1 VCPLPSNGAS
11 KRRGRREEPSVCSR
25 REPAPTTFTQP
36 INTFMFG
43 WGRKDGGTRPC
54 MIRDHS
60 MGPAPREVKAQAA
73 WAATSSAVYIP
84 LTWLDCCSSFAQQ
97 LVSLLVFFVVCQTWL
112 LSV

>member
-43 WGRKDGGTRPC
+43 WGRKEGGTRPC

-60 MGPAPREVKAQAA
+60 MGPAPREVKTQAV